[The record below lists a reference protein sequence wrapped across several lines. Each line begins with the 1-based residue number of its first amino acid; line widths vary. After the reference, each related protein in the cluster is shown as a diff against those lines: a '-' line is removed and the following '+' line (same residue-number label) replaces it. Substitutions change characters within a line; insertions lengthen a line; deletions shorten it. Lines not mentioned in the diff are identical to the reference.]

1 MDDKNYNKL
10 IPQYLDSDF
19 SVSLAK
25 NIDLLRNT
33 ESFKD
38 YNYEGSNIRMILELL
53 SYVTDFNTF
62 HTNMLAKNTYM
73 ESANIY
79 ETVHVLSLLKGYYPK
94 GFVSSYTSVN
104 INLNTKYVDDNT
116 NNEIIYIDDGD
127 QLYIKGWQSI
137 NLDDSIKYNTTKDY
151 IITVN
156 NIIDD
161 SVSFDIHM
169 KEGDIQTLSY
179 KYTDIINNKIIL
191 PFNNYDH
198 GTYPFTIPSISVI
211 INNEEWI
218 RVNDFYED
226 VSGLKTVD
234 NVYMFVYDKYNRYYI
249 VFDPSRNIPNETDI
263 IELILLK
270 TKGPDGTIGKNTID
284 IPDNNFAIYNI
295 TKNIDIPVSQIT
307 KFTNDNS
314 SIYGSLPENIDEIK
328 IASKANI
335 HSQYRNITSKDYK
348 YHLESRSDIV
358 KAVAFGEQEID
369 PGNVLE
375 YNKVYISLIPDEGQD
390 SLFIPGTIN
399 TKTVTWMDSDDN
411 TLSQD
416 IEIPEEYNID
426 FRNDV
431 IQFLENR
438 KMLNIYEVFVLP
450 KIVYFRFDI
459 GIRVKRTYNDTLVK
473 EDVKNKLKYF
483 FNRIF
488 LNFNDIISFMDIIN
502 FIQDE
507 SITSPNNEFKYVKG
521 IDNIIFREIKTYSY
535 FNQDKE
541 LVYEPNM
548 DNNTPMYTY
557 ESYDQYVDNKLR
569 EIKLGFDQYPM
580 LALDMCRF
588 YIEI

>member
-1 MDDKNYNKL
+1 MEDKNYNKL
-10 IPQYLDSDF
+10 IPQYLNSDF
-19 SVSLAK
+19 GTSLAK

-33 ESFKD
+33 ETFKD

-79 ETVHVLSLLKGYYPK
+79 ETVHALSLLKGYYPK
-94 GFVSSYTSVN
+94 GFISSYTSVN
-104 INLNTKYVDDNT
+104 IGIDTKYIDN
-116 NNEIIYIDDGD
+116 NGNETIYIDEGD

-137 NLDDSIKYNTTKDY
+137 DVEDGLQYNTTKDY
-151 IITVN
+151 LININ
-156 NIIDD
+156 NIVND
-161 SVSFDIHM
+161 SVSFDIYM
-169 KEGDIQTLSY
+169 KEGVIQELSY
-179 KYTDIINNKIIL
+179 KYTDIVDNKIIL

-198 GTYPFTIPSISVI
+198 GTYPFTIPSLSVI

-226 VSGLKTVD
+226 VSGLNTID
-234 NVYMFVYDKYNRYYI
+234 NVYMFVYDKYNRYSI
-249 VFDPSRNIPNETDI
+249 VFDPSRNIPSETDTI
-263 IELILLK
+263 DVILLK
-270 TKGPDGTIGKNTID
+270 TKGPDGTIGKNTIKVS
-284 IPDNNFAIYNI
+284 NTFSIYNI
-295 TKNIDIPVSQIT
+295 TKNIEIPPTQIT

-314 SIYGSLPENIDEIK
+314 SMYGSLPENIDEIK
-328 IASKANI
+328 VSSKANI
-335 HSQYRNITSKDYK
+335 HSQYRNVTSKDYK

-358 KAVAFGEQEID
+358 KAIAYGEQEID

-375 YNKVYISLIPDEGQD
+375 YNKVYISLIPNEGQD

-399 TKTVTWMDSDDN
+399 TKTVTWTDSDDN
-411 TLSQD
+411 TLSQE
-416 IEIPEEYNID
+416 IEIPTEYNVD
-426 FRNDV
+426 FKNDV

-438 KMLNIYEVFVLP
+438 KMLNVYEVFVLP
-450 KIVYFRFDI
+450 KIVYFRFDV

-473 EDVKNKLKYF
+473 KDVKDKLKYF
-483 FNRIF
+483 FDRVF

-502 FIQDE
+502 FIMDE
-507 SITSPNNEFKYVKG
+507 SITSSDNEFEYIKG
-521 IDNIIFREIKTYSY
+521 ISNIVFREIKTYSY

-557 ESYDQYVDNKLR
+557 ESYEQYVDNKLR

-580 LALDMCRF
+580 IAMDMCRF